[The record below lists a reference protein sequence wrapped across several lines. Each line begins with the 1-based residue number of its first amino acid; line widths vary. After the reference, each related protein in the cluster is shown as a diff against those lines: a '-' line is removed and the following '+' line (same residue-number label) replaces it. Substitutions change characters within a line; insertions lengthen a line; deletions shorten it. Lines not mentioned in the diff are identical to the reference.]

1 LLPGTEAKESFP
13 VLLYIKEKELKM
25 KKRLLSILIIVT
37 MLFTML
43 PVEALA
49 AVADNNGNAADSNE
63 QGIIN
68 PGNPF
73 KDVTED
79 SWYYDAVQYAR
90 INGFF
95 SGINED
101 TFDPDGTMTRGM
113 FVTVLGRMA
122 GVDPSLYKGES
133 VFSDVPLD
141 AWYAPYVAW
150 AAKYGITSGVG
161 NDKFDPDGLINRE
174 QMAVLFVRYF
184 ELFGVDYDTGASIT
198 TIPQDLETVSLWA
211 REAVLKLW
219 KTGLLAGDSVNF
231 DPAGNASRAQAA
243 TLCMRTDNA
252 VKTWYSEPGVPSGRV
267 SIDPHS
273 SQNNGTP
280 GPSTDNNAEGNT
292 VDPGSGK
299 GSGKS
304 ESGSSD
310 ETDDSDGGSRTT
322 YYKVKFVIDDET
334 KTENLYARGT
344 LLSTMPNPSPPVGK
358 IFLGWYYDK
367 ERIRPVTNDD
377 RLTGNTTL
385 YAKFTDTAELEQ
397 SGAPD
402 FVSALDQSAG
412 FSIPVK
418 KSGSAPVPGTD
429 FKFRNISAPEKTPES
444 RFATE
449 DMLNIETVRV
459 EGGNGVWIITSA
471 SGGFTPGHTY
481 QIELVSDDVTFDDS
495 AAAISDFKE
504 IYGSDNVDKIRFFN
518 FSIEKGGTLN
528 LTLNDNIKYIPV
540 NELNEADVQ
549 NLMEYAGLYLTTTDE
564 QGNTTYTQSNGSG
577 SFTYTGSVNIQAG
590 DTVAVYAGTKPTERL
605 PEKGTDNK
613 TDNGDVSYVKITRVD
628 GSTYHYVSAE
638 AVDVLFTPDVLPID
652 VDTNDGTTGWQ
663 PGGTQVII
671 DNSKLVFSAPV
682 YASMGLDS
690 ETTVDAGDFLAFYSG
705 DFGDTDAQNLAYG
718 KITAITVNKDGT
730 TVITYVEVS
739 ENEVLSAMDMYDETG
754 LSEAVIQA
762 VIDENK
768 DEIQRIIEAQLTE
781 SNFFNEAGEYLAGL
795 ALQTDEIR
803 EIFGDDLTMSD
814 CSISYAD
821 GTPVGSQDLKLMG
834 NIIDNEQDGKKPK
847 VSVSISP
854 RAAHFDQALAGL
866 GIRAEVA
873 VTYKFKIQK
882 KGSNSIV
889 EVDLTAFFEQEF
901 TVSFKV
907 DGGAVWKKKW
917 IFPYIADYRITGHLD
932 LGTYTGIGI
941 TATAKLKEAKEP
953 WGMPWPNSARE
964 AAATK
969 KIFSLSQS
977 IKDALEEVEK
987 IIPEEEATGSGGLAE
1002 KYARLMEDAN
1012 EEWVDLITVNLLDLR
1027 SAVDPLL

>member
-1 LLPGTEAKESFP
+1 
-13 VLLYIKEKELKM
+13 M
-25 KKRLLSILIIVT
+25 
-37 MLFTML
+37 
-43 PVEALA
+43 
-49 AVADNNGNAADSNE
+49 
-63 QGIIN
+63 
-68 PGNPF
+68 
-73 KDVTED
+73 
-79 SWYYDAVQYAR
+79 
-90 INGFF
+90 
-95 SGINED
+95 
-101 TFDPDGTMTRGM
+101 
-113 FVTVLGRMA
+113 
-122 GVDPSLYKGES
+122 
-133 VFSDVPLD
+133 
-141 AWYAPYVAW
+141 
-150 AAKYGITSGVG
+150 
-161 NDKFDPDGLINRE
+161 
-174 QMAVLFVRYF
+174 
-184 ELFGVDYDTGASIT
+184 
-198 TIPQDLETVSLWA
+198 
-211 REAVLKLW
+211 
-219 KTGLLAGDSVNF
+219 
-231 DPAGNASRAQAA
+231 
-243 TLCMRTDNA
+243 
-252 VKTWYSEPGVPSGRV
+252 
-267 SIDPHS
+267 
-273 SQNNGTP
+273 
-280 GPSTDNNAEGNT
+280 
-292 VDPGSGK
+292 
-299 GSGKS
+299 
-304 ESGSSD
+304 
-310 ETDDSDGGSRTT
+310 
-322 YYKVKFVIDDET
+322 
-334 KTENLYARGT
+334 
-344 LLSTMPNPSPPVGK
+344 
-358 IFLGWYYDK
+358 
-367 ERIRPVTNDD
+367 
-377 RLTGNTTL
+377 
-385 YAKFTDTAELEQ
+385 
-397 SGAPD
+397 
-402 FVSALDQSAG
+402 
-412 FSIPVK
+412 
-418 KSGSAPVPGTD
+418 
-429 FKFRNISAPEKTPES
+429 
-444 RFATE
+444 
-449 DMLNIETVRV
+449 
-459 EGGNGVWIITSA
+459 
-471 SGGFTPGHTY
+471 
-481 QIELVSDDVTFDDS
+481 
-495 AAAISDFKE
+495 
-504 IYGSDNVDKIRFFN
+504 
-518 FSIEKGGTLN
+518 
-528 LTLNDNIKYIPV
+528 
-540 NELNEADVQ
+540 
-549 NLMEYAGLYLTTTDE
+549 
-564 QGNTTYTQSNGSG
+564 
-577 SFTYTGSVNIQAG
+577 
-590 DTVAVYAGTKPTERL
+590 
-605 PEKGTDNK
+605 
-613 TDNGDVSYVKITRVD
+613 KITRVD

-882 KGSNSIV
+882 KRSNSIV